1 MCKYVDI
8 DPIIIDQI
16 WNYDANLA
24 VKSKVLEKIHSLVP
38 DVQFLAEF
46 YKPHQTHVAYEG
58 KRTQGLET
66 TAYNMSGTAQGSR

>member
-1 MCKYVDI
+1 MNV
-8 DPIIIDQI
+8 DQI

-66 TAYNMSGTAQGSR
+66 TAYNKSGTVQGTR